1 MTVSVLITV
10 VGLCHIAALQHTQY
24 ALSLKLDVLCCAVGL
39 INKYVVAAAVI
50 ERRMADAGVPNKTIS
65 WTEENCV
72 TKFTNCKLLRGGK
85 IVEVITKSFAPI
97 KSFF

>member
-1 MTVSVLITV
+1 LCSV
-10 VGLCHIAALQHTQY
+10 
-24 ALSLKLDVLCCAVGL
+24 VGL

-50 ERRMADAGVPNKTIS
+50 ERRMADVVPNKTMRS

-85 IVEVITKSFAPI
+85 IVEVITKSVHRLKA
-97 KSFF
+97 SFDSAVCPAGGSLGAKGKDH